1 MAAEADALFEEEF
14 IGVTFVVVDV
24 FAAVVVFAAGL
35 VVFAGTFLVGVCAFA
50 MLPIKRNAKTG
61 IKYFFI
67 IIIFR

>member
-1 MAAEADALFEEEF
+1 MAADVDALLEEEF

-24 FAAVVVFAAGL
+24 FAAVVVFTAGL
-35 VVFAGTFLVGVCAFA
+35 VVFTGSFLVVVCALA

>member
-1 MAAEADALFEEEF
+1 MAAEVDALFEEEF
-14 IGVTFVVVDV
+14 IGDTFVVVDV

-35 VVFAGTFLVGVCAFA
+35 VVFAGSFLVGVCAFA
-50 MLPIKRNAKTG
+50 MLPINRSAKTG